1 MWHSAYYFFNGKIH
15 ANIVSRRFRLS
26 MYISCIGR
34 SHSLALHHL
43 QLLSNGFDY
52 LCLCVSPTMPRN
64 IFTSVSATT
73 LLSFRLPNKGH
84 ITIHRYPAETFGQ
97 TLCYNISLYF
107 TPTQFEIWLQLKEKT
122 LNTFHKESNEWGNH
136 SLLVMHSLAIF
147 IRYRFYRVLS
157 KRSSL
162 RFINCW
168 PADPFW
174 FLTTQSLTI
183 THKILIHF
191 IPVSKCIMLIAMHG
205 MGISSKNV
213 R

>member
-1 MWHSAYYFFNGKIH
+1 MKNLIEKSIQT
-15 ANIVSRRFRLS
+15 LS
-26 MYISCIGR
+26 HDGLGSGCPWISISLTQVDLIPWRCITCNCF
-34 SHSLALHHL
+34 
-43 QLLSNGFDY
+43 QMVFDY

-64 IFTSVSATT
+64 IFSSVSAPT

-147 IRYRFYRVLS
+147 AVYT
-157 KRSSL
+157 
-162 RFINCW
+162 
-168 PADPFW
+168 
-174 FLTTQSLTI
+174 FLTSRSN
-183 THKILIHF
+183 LIF
-191 IPVSKCIMLIAMHG
+191 DNPKFDNYPQDPGSFYTCK
-205 MGISSKNV
+205 
-213 R
+213 